1 MALKK
6 KYWEMTKREAWD
18 LAVKLSKLSHIGSI
32 EKVAEIIECAVST
45 IYRWRGGGNAY
56 PSPQFT
62 IPLRELA
69 IKEGIIKA

>member
-1 MALKK
+1 MTQKR
-6 KYWEMTKREAWD
+6 KYWQITKHEAWE
-18 LAVKLSKLSHIGSI
+18 LANKLAALSHIGNI

-45 IYRWRGGGNAY
+45 IYRWRNNRKAY
-56 PSPQFT
+56 PSPKFT